1 MLGSIN
7 LNIEKVVFEKKYGIV
22 GFFFLFK
29 QKQNKAKQ
37 NKKPNPVREW
47 DFLPALAYHSSHLRY
62 VWE

>member
-7 LNIEKVVFEKKYGIV
+7 LNIEKLVFEKKYGIV

-37 NKKPNPVREW
+37 NKKPNPVRE
-47 DFLPALAYHSSHLRY
+47 
-62 VWE
+62 